1 MLRDFKL
8 KFLGSSITL
17 KEMVLVTAMT
27 VLLSFSA
34 FYVFSSRYEFSVP
47 RFKGSCIDI
56 PWNFAIV
63 DTWNRRVARDDL
75 IVFKSR
81 YMFTRKDGLNVAKYI
96 RALPLDEASVKA
108 DGGVY
113 VNQEKKAQGLVQ
125 SVLYKKEPEYFV
137 RSEILDFDKYWGLG
151 TAYNSVDSRYWGNLD
166 ESQIVGHFIRIL

>member
-1 MLRDFKL
+1 MFRDFRL
-8 KFLGSSITL
+8 KFLGSNITL

-113 VNQEKKAQGLVQ
+113 VNQEKKHRDLF
-125 SVLYKKEPEYFV
+125 SLYCTRKSLSILFVLKFLTLI
-137 RSEILDFDKYWGLG
+137 STGAWALH
-151 TAYNSVDSRYWGNLD
+151 TT
-166 ESQIVGHFIRIL
+166 Q